1 MKNAFYFTLKALF
14 VLKIFIQIFVL
25 TFFGQL
31 VKPLYEKNKINLRIY
46 DIIYWKANNYNKHT
60 AQKASSQ

>member
-1 MKNAFYFTLKALF
+1 MKNAFYFTLKVLF

-25 TFFGQL
+25 TFFGQV
-31 VKPLYEKNKINLRIY
+31 VKPLYEETKINLKIY
-46 DIIYWKANNYNKHT
+46 DIIYWKTNNYNKYT